1 MYFLCSSNSWGPTS
15 LQSVNTIYIIFVTLN
30 IIRTLLYTNKLLLQ
44 TVRCWELQ
52 IKNTINFSN
61 LIIFYQN
68 FNNSYIF
75 ILILFLYVKLLTF
88 CSVIIL
94 LLFQV
99 LEHNFLLYP
108 FHIFALYLSQYI
120 LFLLNI
126 LLFVFCLF
134 L

>member
-99 LEHNFLLYP
+99 LEYIFHLCLY
-108 FHIFALYLSQYI
+108 HIFVLYLYLYI

-126 LLFVFCLF
+126 LLFVFYLF

>member
-99 LEHNFLLYP
+99 LEDNFLLYP

>member
-88 CSVIIL
+88 CSVVIL

-99 LEHNFLLYP
+99 LEYIFHLCLY
-108 FHIFALYLSQYI
+108 HIFVLYLYLYI

-126 LLFVFCLF
+126 LLFVFYLF